1 MALQVIL
8 FLQIQDI
15 IFLPKTSDKKFTKC
29 DSAREGE
36 DEDR

>member
-15 IFLPKTSDKKFTKC
+15 VFLPKTSDKFSKC

-36 DEDR
+36 DEDQ